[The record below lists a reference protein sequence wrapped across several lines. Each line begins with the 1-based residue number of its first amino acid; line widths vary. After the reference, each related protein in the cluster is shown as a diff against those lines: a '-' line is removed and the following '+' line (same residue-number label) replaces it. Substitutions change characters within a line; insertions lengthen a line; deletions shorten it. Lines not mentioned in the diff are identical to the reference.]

1 METIER
7 VQENVFERRGYRI
20 CGSLVSLSL
29 ISRFTFS
36 DSDSLFF
43 FRDTV
48 NSVGLIPHALPFTTS
63 NTVVNTF
70 RHAISLDERRAKFK
84 ANLWNRPEKFEEL
97 LSISDQKV
105 AKETEAVKGK
115 TNSQHQP
122 HHRASTHRELEGM
135 YSKSRLAPTDVDEV
149 KKDFYLNTFD

>member
-1 METIER
+1 MI
-7 VQENVFERRGYRI
+7 
-20 CGSLVSLSL
+20 
-29 ISRFTFS
+29 
-36 DSDSLFF
+36 F

-70 RHAISLDERRAKFK
+70 RHAISLDERRSKFK
-84 ANLWNRPEKFEEL
+84 ANLWNRPEKHEEL

-105 AKETEAVKGK
+105 AQEAAAAANKAR
-115 TNSQHQP
+115 THNQQS
-122 HHRASTHRELEGM
+122 HHRTTLREFEGM

-149 KKDFYLNTFD
+149 NKSFCFCFEKLTVFFIKCIGLVYGMPLW